1 MIVTGE
7 NGLGHESAGVVVRV
21 GEGVT
26 RFKPGKI
33 YQPPLPYSY
42 KKNY

>member
-1 MIVTGE
+1 MVVSGE

-26 RFKPGKI
+26 RFKPGI
-33 YQPPLPYSY
+33 YILYPYTYTY
-42 KKNY
+42 KYGV